1 MTDSY
6 PAPFV
11 EASLS
16 ASEHEQLAQLYELM
30 DLSQKGVTELL
41 SESLGHL
48 EFLGAEATAWC
59 TTETLYVLAHP
70 LERRLHRA
78 VAKRLDGQMLLLR
91 ETNVLCFLTSDG
103 EPLPRINTL
112 MFRRNGFEP
121 VLAIPRTWLW
131 PQQDEGAVF
140 WREQKILDQA
150 QVKNLTPYTGL
161 PSKYV
166 FGPVLAQ
173 LIPDHEALAQ
183 DLGFPKGHPNP
194 YWLLAHYP
202 SHYRLRLGNDVLQ
215 AVDETAGEHTS

>member
-1 MTDSY
+1 MTGTY

-11 EASLS
+11 EESLS
-16 ASEHEQLAQLYELM
+16 APEHEQLAQLYELM

-41 SESLGHL
+41 RDALGHL
-48 EFLGAEATAWC
+48 EFLGADATAWC

-78 VAKRLDGQMLLLR
+78 VAKRLDGKMLLLR
-91 ETNVLCFLTSDG
+91 ETNVLRFLTSDG
-103 EPLPRINTL
+103 DPLPRINTL
-112 MFRRNGFEP
+112 ILRRNGFEP
-121 VLAIPRTWLW
+121 VVAIPRTWLW

-140 WREQKILDQA
+140 WREQQILDQA
-150 QVKNLTPYTGL
+150 QVKSLTPYTGL

-166 FGPVLAQ
+166 FGPVLAR
-173 LIPDHEALAQ
+173 LTPDHEALAH

-202 SHYRLRLGNDVLQ
+202 SHYRLRLGDDLQ
-215 AVDETAGEHTS
+215 SSVDGTPEELAP